1 MTSHIRWSISLSVG
15 QPKFS
20 KKAFQRPLEHFFLEE
35 YLLEDLNTYIKNAI
49 KQIFSLKI
57 RRISI
62 TDLYPHSVFVLV
74 HRSRHTM
81 DHIHC

>member
-1 MTSHIRWSISLSVG
+1 MTSHIRWSVSLSVG

-49 KQIFSLKI
+49 KFFIVMVVTKLA
-57 RRISI
+57 
-62 TDLYPHSVFVLV
+62 DL
-74 HRSRHTM
+74 
-81 DHIHC
+81 